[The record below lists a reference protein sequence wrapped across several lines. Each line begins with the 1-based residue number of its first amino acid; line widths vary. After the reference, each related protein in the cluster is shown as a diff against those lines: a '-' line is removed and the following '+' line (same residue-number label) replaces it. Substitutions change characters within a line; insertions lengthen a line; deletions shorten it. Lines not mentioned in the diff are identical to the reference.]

1 MTDEQII
8 KALECCKS
16 SNTLIA
22 CKNCPVLESG
32 YCSHGKTYVSD
43 FVLENVLDLINR
55 QRAEIERLKTMNSE
69 LRIGLKVIKR
79 TEIKKLW
86 ERLEKEIRYCTDV
99 YGNSIQAINVEC
111 ANRIVKE
118 MVGE

>member
-1 MTDEQII
+1 MTDKQIV
-8 KALECCKS
+8 KALECCCAKE
-16 SNTLIA
+16 
-22 CKNCPVLESG
+22 NCEVVSCEKCPLEKH
-32 YCSHGKTYVSD
+32 YECTDIMFHETV
-43 FVLENVLDLINR
+43 DLIKR
-55 QRAEIERLKTMNSE
+55 QKEEIERLKTMNSE

-118 MVGE
+118 MESDKNV

>member
-8 KALECCKS
+8 KALCDCEGVDGISYCNSCP
-16 SNTLIA
+16 LYEEG
-22 CKNCPVLESG
+22 NCVHILSKEA
-32 YCSHGKTYVSD
+32 K
-43 FVLENVLDLINR
+43 DLIKR
-55 QRAEIERLKTMNSE
+55 QKEEIERLKTMNSE

-118 MVGE
+118 MESDKNV